1 MARVMT
7 LAVISLATRVLA
19 NDGAPPVFKISAHS
33 LYDAGLQQGRL
44 AADRIKAWR
53 HSEEMQKLVSWTE
66 GGGKEDFEK
75 MKRDNSAAF
84 PQYVEEIKGIAEGS
98 GLDLD
103 SIWVLNLIEELES
116 KMGLNPLNPPAPK
129 HREGH
134 CSDIYAVSAQG
145 YSGGF
150 YHGHNEDWSGV
161 VKDLWYLVELFPQ
174 PGADFEQCGGLIY
187 PGTLSAWAAAWNGHG
202 IYMTQNTLFP
212 RNSSVGG
219 LGSVFMQRE
228 ALCGKSGSRGVDAVV
243 DAVTSHRW
251 SDGGS
256 VNIVDL
262 RSRQMANIEIYE
274 QDHVVT
280 WVTAAMGNYSHFN
293 NFKAYKPGV
302 VDMPEPSSVHRQARV
317 DQLPAPHSRE
327 DVIARL
333 SDDSDTAYP
342 IFRDMTIATLILDGS
357 TGRLD
362 VWCCGQRPNSGSPPF
377 ATFVLTPNFT
387 TKLEEDATAMLFA

>member
-161 VKDLWYLVELFPQ
+161 VKDLWYLVELF
-174 PGADFEQCGGLIY
+174 
-187 PGTLSAWAAAWNGHG
+187 GHG

-317 DQLPAPHSRE
+317 DQ
-327 DVIARL
+327 
-333 SDDSDTAYP
+333 
-342 IFRDMTIATLILDGS
+342 
-357 TGRLD
+357 
-362 VWCCGQRPNSGSPPF
+362 
-377 ATFVLTPNFT
+377 
-387 TKLEEDATAMLFA
+387 